1 MFPAVYRNDLWEPR
15 VSDAA
20 AGDEGS
26 GALGQ
31 AVSVS
36 FWVFRVYLFG
46 HFEIFRGIIIIS
58 FFF

>member
-26 GALGQ
+26 RALGQ

-36 FWVFRVYLFG
+36 FWLFRVYLFG
-46 HFEIFRGIIIIS
+46 HFEIFRGDYYY
-58 FFF
+58 